1 MHIAVVG
8 GREKDEENLSRIAKD
23 AGYDL
28 EFETGHVRGRGVE
41 GIRTAVSRSDL
52 VVIVT
57 DINSHGAVH
66 VAKRAAQRFHK
77 PTLIVTKF
85 SAMRLK
91 GLIEALDRR
100 KTLVFTSGSELAQR
114 SA

>member
-8 GREKDEENLSRIAKD
+8 GREKDERNLSRIAKG
-23 AGYDL
+23 AGYEL
-28 EFETGHVRGRGVE
+28 EFEPGHLHGRGVE
-41 GIRTAVSRSDL
+41 GIRSAISRSDL

-66 VAKRAAQRFHK
+66 IAKQAAQRHKK

-85 SAMRLK
+85 SAVRLK
-91 GLIEALDRR
+91 GLLEALDRR
-100 KTLVFTSGSELAQR
+100 RSLESGN
-114 SA
+114 SAVLPKSA